1 MAEPARD
8 TEPEAMTVVLVGHV
22 DHGKSTIVGR
32 LLADAGVVPEEKLAR
47 IKATCADAARPFEYA
62 FLIDTLK
69 DERAQNITIDAA
81 RVFFQSARRH
91 YLIIDA
97 PGHVEFVK
105 NMVTGAAHA
114 ETALLVV
121 DAHEGVQENSRRHGY
136 LLWMLGIRKV
146 LVLVNKMDR
155 VDYAPAVFEAV
166 TRDYRQFLAE
176 VGITPLAYLPVSG
189 YAGDNIVSHSTAMPW
204 YTGPTVLEALD
215 ALETD
220 PPPLGRPFR
229 MPVQDVYKFTLFGD
243 ARRIVAGRVSSGSAA
258 VGDEVVFYPSA
269 KRSVIKSVEGFNQSA
284 QARIES
290 GQSVGFTLAEQIYLQ
305 RGEVAVRA
313 DQPPPRVADRIKV
326 SLFWLGK
333 APMVTRKEYWL
344 KLGTAKVRAK
354 IESLHRVMDAGQSL
368 QALNAGDEAAAAGRV
383 NRHQV
388 AECVLALSKP
398 IAFDLSAE
406 QPEMARFVLVDN
418 YEICG
423 GGLVLAVAEDSRR
436 WVRESVLLRNLKWE
450 KSDIPAEHRA
460 EKYNQRA
467 TLILITGPRG
477 VGRRKV
483 AKLLEA
489 QLFDSGKIVYYLAT
503 GSVVYGV
510 DADLKGKAPETVR
523 QEHMRRLAEVAH
535 ILLDAGVILIVT
547 SLELTQ
553 NDLEIIKTAVDDARI
568 ETVWIGDQVTTDLK
582 FDVQL
587 PGGEQV
593 AATVV
598 QIKRRLQD
606 HGCIFTP

>member
-1 MAEPARD
+1 MAEQIRN
-8 TEPEAMTVVLVGHV
+8 TELDAMTVVFVGHV

-32 LLADAGVVPEEKLAR
+32 LLADTGMVPEEKLAR
-47 IKATCADAARPFEYA
+47 IKAACADAARPFEYA
-62 FLIDTLK
+62 FLIDALK

-81 RVFFQSARRH
+81 RVFFQSAHRQ
-91 YLIIDA
+91 YLILDA

-114 ETALLVV
+114 ETALLVI

-136 LLWMLGIRKV
+136 LLWMLGIKKV

-155 VDYAPAVFEAV
+155 VDYAAAAFEAV
-166 TRDYRQFLAE
+166 TRDYGQFLAE

-189 YAGDNIVSHSTAMPW
+189 YAGDNVVTRSPHMLW

-220 PPPLGRPFR
+220 PPPQGQSFR

-243 ARRIVAGRVSSGSAA
+243 ARRIVAGRVSSGTAA

-269 KRSVIKSVEGFNQSA
+269 KRSVIKSVEGFNQPPQTQLEA
-284 QARIES
+284 
-290 GQSVGFTLAEQIYLQ
+290 GQSVGFTLAEQIYVG

-313 DQPPPRVADRIKV
+313 DQPPPQVADRIRV

-333 APMVTRKEYWL
+333 APMEMRKEYWL

-354 IESLHRVMDAGQSL
+354 IDSLQRVMDAGQSL
-368 QALNAGDEAAAAGRV
+368 EALAAEGAAARI
-383 NRHQV
+383 NRHEV

-406 QPEMARFVLVDN
+406 QPELARFVLVDN

-423 GGLVLAVAEDSRR
+423 GGLVLAAAEDTRR
-436 WVRESVLLRNLKWE
+436 WVRESVMLRNLKWE

-467 TLILITGPRG
+467 TLILITGPKG
-477 VGRRKV
+477 VGRKKV

-489 QLFDSGKIVYYLAT
+489 QLFESGKIVYYLAT

-510 DADLKGKAPETVR
+510 DADLKGKAPEDAR

-547 SLELTQ
+547 SIELTQ
-553 NDLEIIKTAVDDARI
+553 NDLEVIKTAVDDGRI
-568 ETVWIGDQVTTDLK
+568 ETVWIGDQVTTDVK

-587 PGGEQV
+587 PGGEQ
-593 AATVV
+593 AESSAI
-598 QIKRRLQD
+598 QIKRLLQE
-606 HGCIFTP
+606 HGAIFRAF